1 MWLCSQMKLFQIKL
15 LEKKI
20 RYFWNILKSLNN
32 STIHVIQNSAYDSY
46 SLEQSAFDATKKEC
60 RNTNF
65 KKWIINEK
73 NSKKYY
79 KI

>member
-1 MWLCSQMKLFQIKL
+1 MCSQMKFFQIKL

-46 SLEQSAFDATKKEC
+46 LLKQSAFDVRKKEC
-60 RNTNF
+60 RKTNF

-73 NSKKYY
+73 NSTKYCE
-79 KI
+79 I